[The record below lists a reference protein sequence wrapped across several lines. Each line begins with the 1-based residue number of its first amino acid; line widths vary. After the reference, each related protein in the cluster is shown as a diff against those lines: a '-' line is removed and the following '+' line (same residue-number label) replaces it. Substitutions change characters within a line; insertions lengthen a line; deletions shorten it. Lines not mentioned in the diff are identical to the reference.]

1 MLTPKREKFVQNLI
15 AGMSQREA
23 YRKAFPSAVKWKD
36 ATVDSKASELF
47 GNDEILERYNQLQ
60 AEFAARALY
69 TREEAVKD
77 LRWMQDEARKD
88 IDGNGINK
96 ANAPAFLNAT
106 KQLADLCG
114 LNVQKVEI
122 SGVDRE
128 TSKLDDLISQ
138 IATGSDEPSADA
150 VPSGRSGKD

>member
-1 MLTPKREKFVQNLI
+1 MKNEHNTKITPKREKFVQNLI

-23 YRKAFPSAVKWKD
+23 YRKAFPSSVKWKD

-60 AEFAARALY
+60 EEFAARALY
-69 TREEAVKD
+69 TREEAVTD
-77 LRWMQDEARKD
+77 LRWMQQEARDD
-88 IDGNGINK
+88 ITENGINK

-106 KQLADLCG
+106 KQLSDLCG

-122 SGVDRE
+122 SGVDKE
-128 TSKLDDLISQ
+128 ISKLDDLISQ
-138 IATGSDEPSADA
+138 ITESEENTS
-150 VPSGRSGKD
+150 

>member
-23 YRKAFPSAVKWKD
+23 YRGAFPSSVKWKD

-47 GNDEILERYNQLQ
+47 GNDEILERYRELQ
-60 AEFAARALY
+60 QEFAAKALY

-77 LRWMQDEARKD
+77 LRWVQDEARKD

-96 ANAPAFLNAT
+96 VNAPAFLNAT
-106 KQLADLCG
+106 KQLANLCG
-114 LNVQKVEI
+114 LNIQKLEI
-122 SGVDRE
+122 SGVDKE
-128 TSKLDDLISQ
+128 ISKLDDLISQ
-138 IATGSDEPSADA
+138 ISESENDTS
-150 VPSGRSGKD
+150 

>member
-23 YRKAFPSAVKWKD
+23 YRGAFPSSVKWKD
-36 ATVDSKASELF
+36 ATVDSKESELF
-47 GNDEILERYNQLQ
+47 GNDEILERYRELQ
-60 AEFAARALY
+60 QEFAAKALY
-69 TREEAVKD
+69 TREEAVKG

-114 LNVQKVEI
+114 LNIQKLEI
-122 SGVDRE
+122 SGVDKE
-128 TSKLDDLISQ
+128 ISKLDDLISQ
-138 IATGSDEPSADA
+138 ISESENDTS
-150 VPSGRSGKD
+150 

>member
-1 MLTPKREKFVQNLI
+1 MLTPKREKVVQNVI

-23 YRKAFPSAVKWKD
+23 YRGAFPSSVKWKD

-47 GNDEILERYNQLQ
+47 GNDEILERYRELQ
-60 AEFAARALY
+60 QEFAAKALY

-77 LRWMQDEARKD
+77 LRWVQDEARKD

-114 LNVQKVEI
+114 LNIQKLEI
-122 SGVDRE
+122 SGVDKE
-128 TSKLDDLISQ
+128 ISKLDDLISQ
-138 IATGSDEPSADA
+138 ISESENDTS
-150 VPSGRSGKD
+150 

>member
-23 YRKAFPSAVKWKD
+23 YRGAFPSSVKWKD

-47 GNDEILERYNQLQ
+47 GNDEILERYRELQ
-60 AEFAARALY
+60 KEFADRALY

-77 LRWMQDEARKD
+77 LRWMQEKAHDD
-88 IDGNGINK
+88 ITENGINK
-96 ANAPAFLNAT
+96 ANAPAFLGAT

-114 LNVQKVEI
+114 LNIQKVEI
-122 SGVDRE
+122 SGVDKE
-128 TSKLDDLISQ
+128 ISKLDDLINQ
-138 IATGSDEPSADA
+138 IQGGADA
-150 VPSGRSGKD
+150 D

>member
-23 YRKAFPSAVKWKD
+23 YRGAFPSSVKWKD

-47 GNDEILERYNQLQ
+47 GNDEILERYRELQ
-60 AEFAARALY
+60 NEFAARALY

-77 LRWMQDEARKD
+77 LRWMQEQAHDD
-88 IDGNGINK
+88 ITENGINK
-96 ANAPAFLNAT
+96 ANAPAFLGAT

-114 LNVQKVEI
+114 LNVQKLEI
-122 SGVDRE
+122 SGVDKE
-128 TSKLDDLISQ
+128 ISKLDDLISQ
-138 IATGSDEPSADA
+138 IAGEEGNDSS
-150 VPSGRSGKD
+150 

>member
-23 YRKAFPSAVKWKD
+23 YRGAFPSSVKWKD

-47 GNDEILERYNQLQ
+47 GNDEILERYRELQ
-60 AEFAARALY
+60 QEFAAKALY

-114 LNVQKVEI
+114 LNIQKLEI
-122 SGVDRE
+122 SGVDKE
-128 TSKLDDLISQ
+128 ISKLDDLISQ
-138 IATGSDEPSADA
+138 ISESENDTS
-150 VPSGRSGKD
+150 